1 MDRAIWLSR
10 WNHFLPWRTLSAL
23 VLGLFLG
30 GVLSLAA
37 APVSPKKP
45 PSTSSPTPVPGVVP
59 VGSVVAFAGYVP
71 PPGWLICDGA
81 LLPIVDY
88 PDLFQTLVF
97 AHGRS
102 DDGTRFRL
110 PDYRG
115 LFLRGVDQGSGHDP
129 DATNRKAPGRGASEG
144 DAVGSLQGDS
154 VAAHSHNLP
163 EGEVKG
169 KKRFGG
175 NSQRSLGGEDTEI
188 TEDSPATAMV
198 GGGETR
204 PRNSAV
210 YWIIRAR

>member
-1 MDRAIWLSR
+1 MVHPDKSR
-10 WNHFLPWRTLSAL
+10 NWSHFWPWRTMSAL
-23 VLGLFLG
+23 VLSLLLG
-30 GVLSLAA
+30 GALSLTA
-37 APVSPKKP
+37 APATPKKVAP
-45 PSTSSPTPVPGVVP
+45 APVANVVPGVVP

-81 LLPIVDY
+81 FLPIVEY
-88 PDLFQTLVF
+88 PELFQTLVF

-115 LFLRGVDQGSGHDP
+115 MFLRGVDQGSGHDP
-129 DATNRKAPGRGASEG
+129 EAATRKAPGKGASEG

-154 VAAHSHNLP
+154 VGAHSHNLP

-175 NSQRSLGGEDTEI
+175 KSQRTLGAEDTEI
-188 TEDSPATAMV
+188 TEDSLATAMV

-204 PRNSAV
+204 PRNAAV